1 MSPAKSILLVPKQ
14 EFITYYCYLLVEVS
28 GVARKKS
35 SFQEFKK
42 KNFLACVIPRGGMSS
57 IKKISQFGSALWPA
71 IVNINKIF
79 I

>member
-42 KNFLACVIPRGGMSS
+42 KKFLACVIPRGGMSS